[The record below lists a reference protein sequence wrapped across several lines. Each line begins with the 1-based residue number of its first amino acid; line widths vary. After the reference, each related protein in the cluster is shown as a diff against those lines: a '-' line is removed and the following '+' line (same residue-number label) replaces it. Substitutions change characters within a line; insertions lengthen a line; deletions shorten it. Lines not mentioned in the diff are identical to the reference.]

1 MNCRVIAI
9 LFVSSLLIVSCG
21 EDPPPPPSIPACAN
35 NSGLRL
41 VGWLDGD
48 DVDYREQ
55 LYSASVT
62 NGSPGVFE
70 VTPVSSRPNGLVV
83 NLTWERSLFNGESGP
98 ARGTFT
104 MPAGG
109 PSAGRS
115 FCAGEGSEVG
125 FAGGENGQFQYRLNA
140 LTVAP
145 ACTTPVRGA
154 LAGCWN

>member
-1 MNCRVIAI
+1 MNRRVIAV
-9 LFVSSLLIVSCG
+9 LLVSSLLTVSCG
-21 EDPPPPPSIPACAN
+21 EEPPPPPSIPTCAN
-35 NSGLRL
+35 NSGVRL

-55 LYSASVT
+55 VFSASVE
-62 NGSPGVFE
+62 NGSPGKFE
-70 VTPVSSRPNGLVV
+70 VTPGGSRPNGLAVD
-83 NLTWERSLFNGESGP
+83 LTWDRIIAHGESGP

-125 FAGGENGQFQYRLNA
+125 FSSGENAQFQYRLNT

-145 ACTTPVRGA
+145 ACTTPVQGA